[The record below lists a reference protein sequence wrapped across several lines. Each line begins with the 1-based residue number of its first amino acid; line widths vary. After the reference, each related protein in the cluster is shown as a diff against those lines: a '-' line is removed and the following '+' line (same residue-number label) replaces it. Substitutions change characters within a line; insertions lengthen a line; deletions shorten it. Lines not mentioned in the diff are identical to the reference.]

1 MDSSCCRGDVVS
13 SRARSEL
20 ESMAGDP
27 EVNPSNNGKEL
38 YNEVVQELISQG
50 RERGYL
56 TTEEVLDAFLDDD
69 ESLDQVES
77 AFTELLKAG
86 IEVRDTDTDSSR
98 SDGRG
103 RRGRNLADPSGV
115 DSDDSISLYLREI
128 GPIPLLTS
136 DDEVELAKRLERGME
151 AKKRLDI
158 AELAPEETAAMNAMI
173 LDGEQARKE
182 LIQANSRLVVSI
194 AKKYVG
200 HGVPFLDLIQE
211 GNLGLIRAVEKFD
224 YSLGYKFSTYATWWI
239 KQAITRALADQA
251 RTIRVP
257 VHMSEQINKLRTAQ
271 RQLEQSL
278 GREPSVEEL
287 AGELDI
293 SPRKVEQIIEIAQR
307 PLSLELPVGEED
319 DSELGDFIEDEETPQ
334 PTEAA
339 WEELLREE
347 IEQVL
352 GSLSPREARVLQLRF
367 GLIDGYQH
375 TLEEVGEKFGVT
387 RERIRQIET
396 KAIRRLRHPTRSKR
410 LRDYL
415 R

>member
-1 MDSSCCRGDVVS
+1 MIAPPDNNHRND
-13 SRARSEL
+13 RAIE
-20 ESMAGDP
+20 
-27 EVNPSNNGKEL
+27 K
-38 YNEVVQELISQG
+38 LISQG

-56 TTEEVLDAFLDDD
+56 TTEEVLNALPDD
-69 ESLDQVES
+69 EEGPDEFES
-77 AFTELLKAG
+77 AFDQLLRAG
-86 IEVRDTDTDSSR
+86 IEVRDEEEGDTP
-98 SDGRG
+98 SDRDDDP
-103 RRGRNLADPSGV
+103 RPSDLLDPSGI
-115 DSDDSISLYLREI
+115 DSDDTISLYLREI
-128 GPIPLLTS
+128 GTITLLTAE
-136 DDEVELAKRLERGME
+136 DEVEFAKRLESG
-151 AKKRLDI
+151 KRAHERLVREKGLDP
-158 AELAPEETAAMNAMI
+158 AERVNLERMVA
-173 LDGEQARKE
+173 DGEQARKQ
-182 LIQANSRLVVSI
+182 LVQANSRLVVSI

-224 YSLGYKFSTYATWWI
+224 YNLGYKFSTYATWWI
-239 KQAITRALADQA
+239 RQAITRALANQG

-257 VHMSEQINKLRTAQ
+257 VHMSDQINKLKAVQ

-278 GREPSVEEL
+278 GREPVLDEL
-287 AGELDI
+287 AEALDM
-293 SPRKVEQIIEIAQR
+293 SPRKVEQIMEISQR
-307 PLSLELPVGEED
+307 PLSLELPVGEEE
-319 DSELGDFIEDEETPQ
+319 DSELGDFIEDEETPL
-334 PTEAA
+334 PTDAA
-339 WEELLREE
+339 WRELLREE

-367 GLIDGYQH
+367 GLTDGYQH